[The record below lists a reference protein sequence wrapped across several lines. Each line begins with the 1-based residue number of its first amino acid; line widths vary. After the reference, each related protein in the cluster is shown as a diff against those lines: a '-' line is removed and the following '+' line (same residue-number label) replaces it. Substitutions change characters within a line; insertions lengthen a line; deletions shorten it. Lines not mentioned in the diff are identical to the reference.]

1 MNMRNAKSAL
11 IVATLMAFGA
21 VDAAAQVRV
30 GLSEVNLNG
39 HITSESPEEGDS
51 ETTMQVQLRYGY
63 FVTPAVQLGV
73 QLAAL
78 KWEDRDTFGVVGVFG
93 AYHFGSPGSM
103 TVPYVGAQVGTGFGT
118 DNNPFTFSGFAGLK
132 YFLGQAGAI
141 SPELFV
147 MRSSADDFS
156 YTIYGLRVGVS
167 VFFGGR

>member
-1 MNMRNAKSAL
+1 MTNAKSAM
-11 IVATLMAFGA
+11 IVAVLMAFGA
-21 VDAAAQVRV
+21 ANAAAQVRA

-39 HITSESPEEGDS
+39 NITAVSPEEGDT

-63 FVTPAVQLGV
+63 FLTPAVQLGV
-73 QLAAL
+73 QLSAI
-78 KWEDRDTFGVVGVFG
+78 KFEDVDTFGDVGAFG

-103 TVPYVGAQVGTGFGT
+103 TVPYVGAQVGTGFGF
-118 DNNPFTFSGFAGLK
+118 DDSNPFTFGGFAGLK

-156 YTIYGLRVGVS
+156 WTSFGLRVGVS